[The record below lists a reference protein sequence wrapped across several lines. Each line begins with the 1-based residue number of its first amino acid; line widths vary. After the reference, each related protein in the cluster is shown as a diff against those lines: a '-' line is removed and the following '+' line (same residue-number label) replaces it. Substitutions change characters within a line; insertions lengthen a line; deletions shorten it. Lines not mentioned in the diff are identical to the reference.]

1 MIRFPNCKI
10 NIGLSILEKLPD
22 GYHRIESLMFPI
34 PLRDILEIVPTS
46 SGETKLTVT
55 GNVPQGEMQQ
65 NLCYRAWKLMH
76 ESYGIPAVEMHLHKL
91 IPHGA
96 GLGGGSSDAA
106 FTLQMLNEIFNL
118 NLSLIDLKSLAF
130 KLGMD
135 CPFFLLNSP
144 AIATHKGEILNPVQF
159 SLSGYQLYLVKP
171 SEGVST
177 AEAYAGVKPRFPE
190 ISLDA
195 LMNSPITKWKEKVK
209 NDFEE
214 SVFKAHPKIEEIK
227 NELYRQG
234 AIYASMSG
242 SGSAVYGIF
251 NADATPEINM
261 PGLFTWK
268 SLL

>member
-34 PLRDILEIVPTS
+34 PLRDILEIIPSS
-46 SGETKLTVT
+46 SGKTKLSVT
-55 GNVPQGEMQQ
+55 GIVPQGEMEQ
-65 NLCYRAWKLMH
+65 NLCYRGWKLMH

-106 FTLQMLNEIFNL
+106 FTLQMLNDLFKL
-118 NLSLIDLKSLAF
+118 NLSQTDLESLAF

-144 AIATHKGEILNPVQF
+144 AIATHKGEMLNPVQF
-159 SLSGYQLYLVKP
+159 SRSGYQLYLVKP
-171 SEGVST
+171 ETSVST
-177 AEAYAGVKPRFPE
+177 AEAYAGVRPSMPE
-190 ISLDA
+190 TSPAEWIH
-195 LMNSPITKWKEKVK
+195 SPISEWKEKVR

-214 SVFKAHPKIEEIK
+214 TVFKAYPLIAEIK
-227 NELYRQG
+227 NELYHQG
-234 AIYASMSG
+234 ALYASMSG

-251 NADATPEINM
+251 EATATPKIIM
-261 PGLFTWK
+261 PGLFSW
-268 SLL
+268 SGLL